1 MDCALGGGLRASPSA
16 PMCAKTP
23 NGVGCGHRP
32 SREHGR
38 PAPRP
43 RVRPFPA
50 TIDPAGTSASADCCR
65 VTGCLSATGVGRIN
79 FPRPTSRQ
87 PSPDKTSDL
96 PRTPTASTLRPLDGI
111 GLRHAKLAR
120 PDRPALYAQP
130 TRTPKGPGAP
140 CVPRVAI
147 LPPASFP
154 PRLATTQL
162 PLARGWCH
170 QPPQGTFT
178 PSPLVMPGV
187 LGSPG
192 ASQPPAPTDPGVTVS
207 RHRALLIGP
216 STRGPRASG

>member
-65 VTGCLSATGVGRIN
+65 VTGCLSATGVGRID
-79 FPRPTSRQ
+79 FPGPTSRQ

-130 TRTPKGPGAP
+130 TRTPKGLVRHVFLGSRFCLRLPSHPASRRRSCHWLVVGAINLH
-140 CVPRVAI
+140 RG
-147 LPPASFP
+147 LSPPARWSC
-154 PRLATTQL
+154 RAYVSG
-162 PLARGWCH
+162 RGESH
-170 QPPQGTFT
+170 
-178 PSPLVMPGV
+178 
-187 LGSPG
+187 
-192 ASQPPAPTDPGVTVS
+192 PPALSEPVTWN
-207 RHRALLIGP
+207 
-216 STRGPRASG
+216 ST